1 MKGIDPE
8 VATDKLNV
16 LPNAKPV
23 KQKQRHFGAEKDAI
37 IEQEVQRLL
46 KAGYI
51 REILYPEWLSNAILV
66 KKAENK

>member
-23 KQKQRHFGAEKDAI
+23 KQKQRQRHSGAEKDAI

-46 KAGYI
+46 KVGYI
-51 REILYPEWLSNAILV
+51 R
-66 KKAENK
+66 